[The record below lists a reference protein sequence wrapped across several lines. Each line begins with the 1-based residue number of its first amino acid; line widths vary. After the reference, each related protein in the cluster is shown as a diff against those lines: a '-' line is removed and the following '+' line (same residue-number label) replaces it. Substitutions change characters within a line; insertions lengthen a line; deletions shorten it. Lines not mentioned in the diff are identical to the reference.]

1 MKGKDLSEETRF
13 RRLSRLFEDR
23 GVEVRRERLSRGP
36 AFRVKSGS
44 CMLSGKDLIFVDQRL
59 PLDQQLV
66 VLREYLETYNFELS
80 GEELGTLSPSDTPGR

>member
-13 RRLSRLFEDR
+13 RRLSQLFTDR

-59 PLDQQLV
+59 PIDQQLA
-66 VLREYLETYNFELS
+66 VLREYLEIYKFELTS
-80 GEELGTLSPSDTPGR
+80 EEIDTVASDGR